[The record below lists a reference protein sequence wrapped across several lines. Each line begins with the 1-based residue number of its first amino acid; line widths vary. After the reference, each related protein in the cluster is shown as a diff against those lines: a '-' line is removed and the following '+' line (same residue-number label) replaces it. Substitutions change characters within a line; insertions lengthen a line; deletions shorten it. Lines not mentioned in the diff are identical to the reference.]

1 MTVPSLSLEGR
12 VALVT
17 GGKRGIGKAIA
28 LVLAE
33 AGADVV
39 IADYIVDDG
48 ELEAVAAEIRSLGR
62 RCLAVQADVSQ
73 KSEVEE
79 LVKRVMSELGVID
92 ILVNNAGISGLEV
105 QSELPDEHWQ
115 KVIDVNL
122 NGCYLCS
129 QAVSE
134 GMVERKKGNI
144 INIASVEGLRGGVVA
159 RTIMPLIPV
168 PTVPTGLT
176 LAGRPYNVS
185 KAGIIMLTRVMA
197 RQLGSY
203 GIRVNAIAP
212 GGTRTE
218 MLRFIW
224 GNADFMKQFESQVP
238 LGRIGEPSEVANV
251 ALFLASDAS
260 SYVTGHT
267 VVADGGLLA

>member
-1 MTVPSLSLEGR
+1 MTLPSLSLEGR
-12 VALVT
+12 IALVT

-33 AGADVV
+33 AGADVA
-39 IADYIVDDG
+39 IADYIIDDG
-48 ELEAVAAEIRSLGR
+48 ELKAVAEEIGGLGR
-62 RCLAVQADVSQ
+62 RCLAVQSDVSQ

-79 LVKRVMSELGVID
+79 LVKRVESELGVID
-92 ILVNNAGISGLEV
+92 ILVNNAGISGLEIR
-105 QSELPDEHWQ
+105 SEIPDEHWQ

-129 QAVSE
+129 QEVSQR
-134 GMVERKKGNI
+134 MVERKKGNI
-144 INIASVEGLRGGVVA
+144 INIASVEGLRGGVLPKA
-159 RTIMPLIPV
+159 LAPMIPV
-168 PTVPTGLT
+168 PTVPTGPT
-176 LAGRPYNVS
+176 LVGQPYNVS

-212 GGTRTE
+212 GGIRTE
-218 MLRFIW
+218 MIRFIW
-224 GNADFMKQFESQVP
+224 DNADFMKQLETQVP
-238 LGRIGEPSEVANV
+238 LGRIGETSEIASV

-267 VVADGGLLA
+267 LVADGGLLA

>member
-1 MTVPSLSLEGR
+1 MTLPSLSLEGR

-33 AGADVV
+33 AGADVA
-39 IADYIVDDG
+39 IADYIADDG
-48 ELEAVAAEIRSLGR
+48 ELKAVAEEITGLGR

-73 KSEVEE
+73 RSEVEE
-79 LVKRVMSELGVID
+79 LVEKVTSELGEIG

-115 KVIDVNL
+115 KVLDVNL

-129 QAVSE
+129 QAVSK
-134 GMVERKKGNI
+134 GMVERRKGNI
-144 INIASVEGLRGGVVA
+144 INIASVEGLRGGVIA
-159 RTIMPLIPV
+159 GTLAPIIPI
-168 PTVPTGLT
+168 PAVPTGLT

-185 KAGIIMLTRVMA
+185 KAGIVMLTRVMA
-197 RQLGSY
+197 RQLGGY

-212 GGTRTE
+212 GGIRTE

-224 GNADFMKQFESQVP
+224 DNADFIKQLEAQVP
-238 LGRIGEPSEVANV
+238 LGRIGETNEIANV

-267 VVADGGLLA
+267 LVADGGLLA